1 MRLVGLIGGT
11 TWLSSRDYYQHLNR
25 LVQEAC
31 GGVESARVLLWSFN
45 FGEVQRNN
53 LRDDQAANLALILD
67 GCRKMEA
74 AGAEAVAVCAN
85 TMHMFAPEIRAA
97 VGIPLIHLVE
107 ACAEYAA
114 DHEIRKLLLLG
125 TRYTMEGEF
134 YAKPYLDRGIE
145 LVIPGD
151 ADRIEIHRTIYEE
164 MAKEQFLEST
174 REMYRRIIGEYRETG
189 IDGVIMGCTEIP
201 ILLAGEALGV
211 PQLDTAKI
219 HSRAIVQIML
229 G

>member
-31 GGVESARVLLWSFN
+31 GGVESARVLLWSLN

-53 LRDDQAANLALILD
+53 LRDDQAANLELVLN
-67 GCRKMEA
+67 GCRRMEA
-74 AGAEAVAVCAN
+74 AGAEAVAICAN
-85 TMHMFAPEIRAA
+85 TMHMFASEIRAA
-97 VGIPLIHLVE
+97 IGIPLIHLVE
-107 ACAEYAA
+107 ACAEFAV
-114 DHEIRKLLLLG
+114 ENGMRKLLLLG

-134 YAKPYLDRGIE
+134 YAKPYLERGID
-145 LVIPGD
+145 LVIPGEV
-151 ADRIEIHRTIYEE
+151 DRIEIHRTIYDE

-174 REMYRRIIGEYRETG
+174 RETYRRIIGEYRGAG

-201 ILLAGEALGV
+201 ILLAGEDLGV
-211 PQLDTAKI
+211 PLLDTALI
-219 HSRAIVQIML
+219 HSRAIVRFML
-229 G
+229 E